1 MASSIV
7 STVGLGSGLEISS
20 IVKALVTADT
30 SAKQSQITRQ
40 TSNNTA
46 MVSGIGSLRSALTT
60 FQSAMDKLSSPT
72 SPSFNAFAATS
83 SNESVVKVTSS
94 NTAVAGSYNIEVG
107 KLATS
112 SKVASQAF
120 EAGASASIPA
130 GDLKISQNGK
140 EYTVKVADGSTLQAV
155 RDQIN
160 KELGTT
166 GFSAN
171 IVTGEGGARLVLGSS
186 ATGSGSDISVSGID
200 ALAIDGTQ
208 SMADKGAGY
217 ISAQA
222 SDAEIKID
230 GLTVKSASNTVKD
243 AVSGISLEL
252 TGINAGSTTKVTVA
266 QNTDGLKTS
275 VQAFVDAYNALQKSV
290 NTLTNTSKDSN
301 DNTVL
306 GPLTNDPTTRS
317 LLADI
322 RSVLAQAGSG
332 DKLTTLGQL
341 GVSTQRDGTLA
352 LNSSTF
358 ATAMNDKK
366 LGQEVE
372 ALFTGKD
379 GVFTRM
385 KAAIDPYNSTDGSLS
400 TRRTNLDKIAK
411 NLSDQQAALDRRTD
425 SLTTSL
431 TKRYV
436 ALDTALGK
444 MKAQATQITSIFEA
458 INAQA
463 KNS

>member
-290 NTLTNTSKDSN
+290 NTLTNTSKDAN

-317 LLADI
+317 LLADV

-372 ALFTGKD
+372 ALFTDKD
-379 GVFTRM
+379 GVFARM
-385 KAAIDPYNSTDGSLS
+385 KAAIDPYNSTNGSLS